1 MSIMNRINKISQL
14 LRSGLWATAML
25 MCVTACTD
33 NEIVYKTGQKPDT
46 ETLETVSG
54 TLRSSKSLR
63 DRIPVHLTE
72 DGEEVA
78 TDQIYYRLTQAASQ
92 AVTLTAE
99 PDPEFVEAYN
109 TANGTALMP
118 LPLANITLAVDGKI
132 TIPAGARVSDKLT
145 LTIDSKNLT
154 PGIYLMPVVVDAT
167 ENGNEQQVLYYGVTV
182 REFDENIYQSGNE
195 SSNIE
200 LDTEW
205 TTVFYLNTSEIQ
217 AHYADYVA
225 WEKQDMT
232 TF

>member
-92 AVTLTAE
+92 AVTLPAK
-99 PDPEFVEAYN
+99 PDPE
-109 TANGTALMP
+109 
-118 LPLANITLAVDGKI
+118 
-132 TIPAGARVSDKLT
+132 
-145 LTIDSKNLT
+145 
-154 PGIYLMPVVVDAT
+154 
-167 ENGNEQQVLYYGVTV
+167 
-182 REFDENIYQSGNE
+182 
-195 SSNIE
+195 
-200 LDTEW
+200 
-205 TTVFYLNTSEIQ
+205 
-217 AHYADYVA
+217 
-225 WEKQDMT
+225 
-232 TF
+232 